1 MLSMCSKT
9 PPSVIE
15 KKRAAYAARLKRCTA
30 PLAQGLLF
38 LIRINF
44 RLKSPLAFL
53 AEGMLTQIKRALS
66 GERRTRGRTNGGGDS
81 STGSLQLWRQTETSA
96 RVATLPQARQL
107 RRRHSSLS

>member
-1 MLSMCSKT
+1 MENRRSIT
-9 PPSVIE
+9 NPSGSSI
-15 KKRAAYAARLKRCTA
+15 LI
-30 PLAQGLLF
+30 PILAGLLF
-38 LIRINF
+38 LQTRYQPYPRLLFLIMINF

-53 AEGMLTQIKRALS
+53 AEGMLTQIKQALS

-107 RRRHSSLS
+107 RRRH